1 MYCLFF
7 FFLMIR
13 RPPRATRT
21 DTLFPYT
28 TLFRSIAAT
37 ISVNRIESQ
46 RCTWRINLFHFICL
60 FSLLSVDP
68 REQFVECGQEAR
80 PAGPG
85 AMIGAFLVGAEARL
99 FHPQMRARSGRRQR
113 PGDGAFQ
120 PLAVPAIGE
129 PAFGLPLDHP
139 AIATAPVGAR
149 SEERPL

>member
-1 MYCLFF
+1 MG
-7 FFLMIR
+7 R
-13 RPPRATRT
+13 RPPRSTRT
-21 DTLFPYT
+21 DTLLPYT
-28 TLFRSIAAT
+28 TLVRSRPSVRKIAAT

-46 RCTWRINLFHFICL
+46 RFTWRINLFHFICL

-113 PGDGAFQ
+113 PGDVAFQ

-129 PAFGLPLDHP
+129 PAFGLPPHP
-139 AIATAPVGAR
+139 LATALAR
-149 SEERPL
+149 SEK